1 MGKASKRRTH
11 GGRQAESAAT
21 RFARRDA
28 RLPLRAVLI
37 ALVLI
42 GMAGAGAWFTS
53 GLLMR
58 VEPTGQPGVPAL
70 FTKVPDL
77 PDTVGSL
84 PAFERVVTESDRLLR
99 QAIRSG
105 ASPDTIGEMAG
116 RLGDLYQ
123 ANTHGG
129 LAEACYRLATDL
141 TTDNPRWP
149 YLLAYRLQE
158 RGEAETVTPLL
169 ERTVE
174 LEPSY
179 APAWL
184 KLAENRFK
192 QGEFDEARAA
202 YERRLALT
210 AGDPW
215 ALLGLAR
222 LAIEVGEWSQA
233 ESDLLGAI
241 EAAPQFAALHRLL
254 ATVHEHYGQ
263 TDAGDASRQRAN
275 ELGRF
280 YAAPDPWVDGLIA
293 QSFDVDWLL
302 LNVSRYAL
310 LDPDLSRVFFDRAR
324 SLAPEDPDVYVVLH
338 EHVETLEEARRALET
353 AISLDNS
360 HPMAHMRL
368 GELLYRQGEHDQAV
382 ELLRR
387 SIHLGADTADAHRY
401 LGLALTALG
410 RLDDALAALEQA
422 VARAPG
428 DADIHYSLAYAL
440 QRAGRQPDSTRELR
454 RVLELDPG
462 HELAARALAIGNSSK
477 EREP

>member
-1 MGKASKRRTH
+1 MVKVAKRRTH
-11 GGRQAESAAT
+11 GGRQAGPTAT
-21 RFARRDA
+21 RLARRDA
-28 RLPLRAVLI
+28 RLPLSVLLI
-37 ALVLI
+37 TLVLVV
-42 GMAGAGAWFTS
+42 MAGAVAWFTS
-53 GLLMR
+53 RLLMR
-58 VEPTGQPGVPAL
+58 VEAPGRLAEPAL
-70 FTKVPDL
+70 LTMVPDL
-77 PDTVGSL
+77 PETVGAL
-84 PAFERVVTESDRLLR
+84 PDFERAVAEGDRLLR
-99 QAIRSG
+99 QAVRSG
-105 ASPDTIGEMAG
+105 ASPDTVGEMAG
-116 RLGDLYQ
+116 RLGNLYQ
-123 ANTHGG
+123 ANAHGE
-129 LAEACYRLATDL
+129 LAEACYGLATDL

-149 YLLAYRLQE
+149 YLLAYKLQE

-174 LEPSY
+174 LEPNYS
-179 APAWL
+179 PAWL

-192 QGEFDEARAA
+192 QGKFDEARAS

-233 ESDLLGAI
+233 ESHLLVAI

-254 ATVHEHYGQ
+254 ATVHEHYGH
-263 TDAGDASRQRAN
+263 TAAGDASRQRAN

-310 LDPDLSRVFFDRAR
+310 LDPDLSRLLFDRAR

-360 HPMAHMRL
+360 HPLAHMRL
-368 GELLYRQGEHDQAV
+368 GELLYRQGEYNQAV
-382 ELLRR
+382 ELLNR

-410 RLDDALAALEQA
+410 RLEDAVVALEQA

-428 DADIHYSLAYAL
+428 DADIHYSFAYVL
-440 QRAGRQPDSTRELR
+440 QRAGRQSDSTRELR
-454 RVLELDPG
+454 RVLELNPG
-462 HELAARALAIGNSSK
+462 HELAERALAVGNASN
-477 EREP
+477 ER

>member
-1 MGKASKRRTH
+1 MVKAAKRRTH
-11 GGRQAESAAT
+11 GGRQAGPAVI
-21 RFARRDA
+21 RLARRDA
-28 RLPLRAVLI
+28 RLPLRVLLI

-42 GMAGAGAWFTS
+42 VMAGAVAWFTS
-53 GLLMR
+53 RLLMR
-58 VEPTGQPGVPAL
+58 IEPPGRLTEPPL
-70 FTKVPDL
+70 LTTVPDL
-77 PDTVGSL
+77 PDTVGAL
-84 PAFERVVTESDRLLR
+84 PAFERAITEGDRLLR
-99 QAIRSG
+99 QSIRSG
-105 ASPDTIGEMAG
+105 ASPDTVGEMAG
-116 RLGDLYQ
+116 RLGNLYQ
-123 ANTHGG
+123 ANTHGE

-158 RGEAETVTPLL
+158 RGETETVTPLL

-174 LEPSY
+174 LEPNY

-192 QGEFDEARAA
+192 QGKFDEAKAA
-202 YERRLALT
+202 YERRLGLT

-233 ESDLLGAI
+233 ESHLLVAI

-254 ATVHEHYGQ
+254 ATVHEHYGR
-263 TDAGDASRQRAN
+263 TTAGGVSRQRAN

-310 LDPDLSRVFFDRAR
+310 LDADLSRLLFDRAR

-360 HPMAHMRL
+360 HPLAHMRL

-382 ELLRR
+382 ELLGR

-401 LGLALTALG
+401 MGLALTALG
-410 RLDDALAALEQA
+410 RLDDAVVALEQA

-428 DADIHYSLAYAL
+428 DADIHYSFAYVL
-440 QRAGRQPDSTRELR
+440 QRAGRQFDSTRELR
-454 RVLELDPG
+454 RVLELNPG
-462 HELAARALAIGNSSK
+462 HELAERALAISNSGN
-477 EREP
+477 ER